1 MTLIKTKFI
10 IIRLLNIYRKSWH
23 NLILLLSQIIIVYHR
38 KNYWKY
44 TNLAFLGF
52 GIGEG
57 DDPLHGHL
65 DPEYSQEM
73 IRAIDSN
80 ELKGF
85 DQLEVQKADEWF
97 V

>member
-1 MTLIKTKFI
+1 MIESFI
-10 IIRLLNIYRKSWH
+10 SLLA
-23 NLILLLSQIIIVYHR
+23 L
-38 KNYWKY
+38 
-44 TNLAFLGF
+44 LGF

-57 DDPLHGHL
+57 EDPSASIQA
-65 DPEYSQEM
+65 PEYQIEM

-85 DQLEVQKADEWF
+85 DHLEVQQADEWF